1 MVNLYS
7 PICIMFSFFVVEVS
21 ELPIDMIK
29 KVKKIIN
36 VNNFFII
43 LDNHNLKRSLGEKD

>member
-1 MVNLYS
+1 
-7 PICIMFSFFVVEVS
+7 MFSFFVVEVS
-21 ELPIDMIK
+21 ELTIYMIK
-29 KVKKIIN
+29 KVKKIIK